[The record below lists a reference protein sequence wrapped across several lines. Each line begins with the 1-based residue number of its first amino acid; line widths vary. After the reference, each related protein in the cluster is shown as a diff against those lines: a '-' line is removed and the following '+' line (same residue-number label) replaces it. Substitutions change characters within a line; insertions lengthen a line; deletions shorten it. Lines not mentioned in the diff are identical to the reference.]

1 MYIFKKITVFYLGFL
16 SIILWA
22 IVIVMMFNTCASTL
36 ENATT
41 IQVSYSDFREW
52 VAEDYVSEADLK
64 SGAIYFKLK
73 PGSEPL
79 REIIDEMSESGIR
92 FR

>member
-1 MYIFKKITVFYLGFL
+1 MSSPNKTPKKNDQKNDKKNTIGFL

-41 IQVSYSDFREW
+41 IQVSYSDFRE
-52 VAEDYVSEADLK
+52 
-64 SGAIYFKLK
+64 
-73 PGSEPL
+73 
-79 REIIDEMSESGIR
+79 
-92 FR
+92 